1 MKYSQ
6 HDEDTIILSL
16 LEKEGKQFNGVILD
30 VGANDGIMYSN
41 SRMFIEDY
49 NWKGVLIEP
58 TKDCVDKLNEL
69 YKNNPNIEIFD
80 VAIDNEEGE
89 KEIHLGTLS
98 GEGINQISTLNDADK
113 LFWETN
119 RKVKYKS
126 EIIKTTTIKKVLEK
140 SSYKTFDIVSIDTEG
155 NDLIVLSQLVNEN
168 IYPTF
173 IIFEHN
179 DNRDFLRNAM
189 NLLNDKYE
197 TICRNTVNVILKLK

>member
-6 HDEDTIILSL
+6 HDEDGIILSL
-16 LEKEGKQFNGVILD
+16 LEKEGKEFNGVILD

-155 NDLIVLSQLVNEN
+155 NDLIILSQLVNEN

>member
-6 HDEDTIILSL
+6 HDEDGIILSL
-16 LEKEGKQFNGVILD
+16 LEKEGKEFNGVILD

-189 NLLNDKYE
+189 NLLNDKYDIVFQN
-197 TICRNTVNVILKLK
+197 TINVILKLK

>member
-98 GEGINQISTLNDADK
+98 GEGINQISTLNDRDK
-113 LFWETN
+113 LYWETN
-119 RKVKYKS
+119 RKVRYKS

-140 SSYKTFDIVSIDTEG
+140 SSYKTFDIVSIDVEG

-189 NLLNDKYE
+189 NLLNGKYE
-197 TICRNTVNVILKLK
+197 TIFRNTINVILKLK

>member
-6 HDEDTIILSL
+6 HDEDGIILSL
-16 LEKEGKQFNGVILD
+16 LEKEGKEFNGVILD

-98 GEGINQISTLNDADK
+98 GEGINQISTLNDVDK

-140 SSYKTFDIVSIDTEG
+140 SSYKTFDIVSIDAEG

>member
-189 NLLNDKYE
+189 NLLNGKYE
-197 TICRNTVNVILKLK
+197 TIFRNTINVILKLK

>member
-98 GEGINQISTLNDADK
+98 GEGINQISTLNDRDK
-113 LFWETN
+113 LYWETN

-140 SSYKTFDIVSIDTEG
+140 SSYKTFDIVSIDVEG

-189 NLLNDKYE
+189 NLLNGKYE
-197 TICRNTVNVILKLK
+197 TIFRNTINVILKLK

>member
-6 HDEDTIILSL
+6 HDEDGIILSL
-16 LEKEGKQFNGVILD
+16 LEKEGKEFNGVILD

>member
-6 HDEDTIILSL
+6 HDEDGIILSL
-16 LEKEGKQFNGVILD
+16 LEKEGKEFNGVILD

-119 RKVKYKS
+119 RKVKYKN

>member
-6 HDEDTIILSL
+6 HDEDGIILSL
-16 LEKEGKQFNGVILD
+16 LEKEGKEFNGVILD

-140 SSYKTFDIVSIDTEG
+140 SSYKTFDIVSIDAEG